1 MIHWIM
7 KSNSV
12 SPRRPYFVSESLN
25 PAQLDH
31 PNNNVLCL
39 PLPKY
44 GARTEA
50 DNPEIPKGLTQA
62 ERDADHL
69 VEAFAGFTIVNAA
82 RFRKTSVITSIRHPD
97 LLSRWDKWGHVVV
110 FPVNKFFK
118 TFVLDEKVLSERMKP
133 GGSSTKNSSMSPAA
147 LTPNTPID
155 PGTPQASGDS
165 STSENP
171 AQGQRRSLAKDRFP
185 APYR

>member
-12 SPRRPYFVSESLN
+12 SPRRPHFVSERLN
-25 PAQLDH
+25 PGQLDH

-82 RFRKTSVITSIRHPD
+82 RFRKTTVITSIKHPA
-97 LLSRWDKWGHVVV
+97 LTSRWESWGHVAVYS
-110 FPVNKFFK
+110 VNRFFK
-118 TFVLDEKVLSERMKP
+118 YFQLDEKVLSERMKP
-133 GGSSTKNSSMSPAA
+133 GRLLVP
-147 LTPNTPID
+147 
-155 PGTPQASGDS
+155 
-165 STSENP
+165 E
-171 AQGQRRSLAKDRFP
+171 
-185 APYR
+185 